1 MHEFSYC
8 VFPYLSSSDAERKA
22 SELNMGLF
30 LLIDSFH
37 GGDLPESYCGFETDT
52 ENTVVSCIKEGYD
65 GGGDVIR
72 LYEMEGR
79 DTEQTIK
86 LFGKEIKLH
95 IRANGVE
102 TLADDGRRLDI
113 TEF

>member
-1 MHEFSYC
+1 MKNASYAR
-8 VFPYLSSSDAERKA
+8 VSSYYFHNIAVGLSVV
-22 SELNMGLF
+22 
-30 LLIDSFH
+30 
-37 GGDLPESYCGFETDT
+37 DT
-52 ENTVVSCIKEGYD
+52 YGN
-65 GGGDVIR
+65 
-72 LYEMEGR
+72 
-79 DTEQTIK
+79 IK